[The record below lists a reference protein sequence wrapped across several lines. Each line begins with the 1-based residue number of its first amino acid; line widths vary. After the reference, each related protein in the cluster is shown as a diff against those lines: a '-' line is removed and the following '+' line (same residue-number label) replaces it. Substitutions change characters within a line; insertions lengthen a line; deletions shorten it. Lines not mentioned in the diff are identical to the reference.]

1 MKIII
6 SFCFYFITAVSSNAA
21 SNEPI
26 KIPFRYIQS
35 FILIDIK
42 LEGVIPM
49 TLLFDTGAEH
59 NIFDK
64 IYFSIFS
71 DVYQRDVSILGSDL
85 NEKIPAKITRPL
97 NIKVAEK
104 FEQKVE
110 CIVLDK
116 AQISLSQIVGVEVHG
131 ILSASLFKEYKIA
144 IDYSKGQITLYKNYQ
159 TILCQNTPN
168 TIFL

>member
-6 SFCFYFITAVSSNAA
+6 SFCFYFITAVIANAA

-59 NIFDK
+59 NIFFDK

-71 DVYQRDVSILGSDL
+71 DVYQRDVSSLGSDL

-97 NIKVAEK
+97 SIKVAEK
-104 FEQKVE
+104 F
-110 CIVLDK
+110 
-116 AQISLSQIVGVEVHG
+116 
-131 ILSASLFKEYKIA
+131 
-144 IDYSKGQITLYKNYQ
+144 
-159 TILCQNTPN
+159 
-168 TIFL
+168 

>member
-6 SFCFYFITAVSSNAA
+6 SFCFYFITAVSTNAA

-59 NIFDK
+59 NIFFDK
-64 IYFSIFS
+64 IYLI
-71 DVYQRDVSILGSDL
+71 
-85 NEKIPAKITRPL
+85 
-97 NIKVAEK
+97 
-104 FEQKVE
+104 
-110 CIVLDK
+110 
-116 AQISLSQIVGVEVHG
+116 
-131 ILSASLFKEYKIA
+131 
-144 IDYSKGQITLYKNYQ
+144 
-159 TILCQNTPN
+159 
-168 TIFL
+168 IFLK